1 MDHTSF
7 YLDKVGQVIVKD
19 LCELKKKHDKKE
31 AELKFYKSGLL
42 LASVLFL
49 VYVLFFSVVPYRF
62 HFSSMITVLINNVYN
77 YFFIALIVTFFY
89 RMKFIEKKAESAEK
103 EYNALRCEVI
113 QRTEE
118 LWPDVES
125 RQKRHLFL
133 KEMKDKYNIN
143 LYYEND

>member
-7 YLDKVGQVIVKD
+7 YLDEVGQVIIKD

-31 AELKFYKSGLL
+31 AELKFYKGGLL

-62 HFSSMITVLINNVYN
+62 HFNSMITVLINNVNN

-118 LWPDVES
+118 LWPDGER